1 VPYQAPVIKGVDEPF
16 LDVKATLNDDTT
28 VIIEIQVINVPD
40 FRKQVL
46 YSAAKVSSTQ
56 LKKGDDYTLLN
67 AVIVL
72 TITDLEIF
80 EDSES
85 VISRYRLKEK
95 DDLTEYSDDIE
106 LVFAELPKFKKSL
119 EELSSLTDKW
129 LYFLKEANYLET
141 VPHSLG
147 AEAGIQKAFDIA
159 RHSQLTQE
167 ELDIFEKQAM
177 FIHDSRNAVLLGI
190 QQGQEKGL
198 KQGLQQGLKQGQEKG
213 LKQGIEQ
220 GEKKANLKIA
230 RTLIGKLPTNEI
242 SQITGLTAEE
252 IEKLSTQ

>member
-1 VPYQAPVIKGVDEPF
+1 
-16 LDVKATLNDDTT
+16 
-28 VIIEIQVINVPD
+28 
-40 FRKQVL
+40 
-46 YSAAKVSSTQ
+46 
-56 LKKGDDYTLLN
+56 
-67 AVIVL
+67 
-72 TITDLEIF
+72 
-80 EDSES
+80 
-85 VISRYRLKEK
+85 
-95 DDLTEYSDDIE
+95 
-106 LVFAELPKFKKSL
+106 
-119 EELSSLTDKW
+119 
-129 LYFLKEANYLET
+129 
-141 VPHSLG
+141 
-147 AEAGIQKAFDIA
+147 
-159 RHSQLTQE
+159 
-167 ELDIFEKQAM
+167 DIFEKQAM